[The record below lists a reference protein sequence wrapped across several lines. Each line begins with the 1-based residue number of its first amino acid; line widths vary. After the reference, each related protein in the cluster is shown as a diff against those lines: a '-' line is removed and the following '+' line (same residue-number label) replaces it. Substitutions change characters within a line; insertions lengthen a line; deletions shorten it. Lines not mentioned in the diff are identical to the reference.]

1 MAEVYWIHLP
11 EHTDMFSEGYIGV
24 TRNNAKERFKSHINA
39 ANLNKKKHLKI
50 SYAIKKY
57 GAENLIVE
65 TLVICSDEY
74 ALDLEIKLRPTS
86 EIGWNLAP
94 GGSKP
99 PVRVGPMGPE
109 FSARLS
115 ERNRGIPKSEETKRK
130 ISETLTGTT
139 LPQEVKN
146 RISEAHKLKIAKDGV
161 NANSIRAMREGT
173 LKNRRNVVPETSFWI
188 NFRKNST
195 KLLTVTL
202 ADQAYNYFI
211 EKDKLV
217 TAKDVTTFIGLDDS
231 WGNVTHMRTLLQYF
245 SSGWNPSEDIC
256 WLTDFNKEAVYAPQS
271 A

>member
-24 TRNNAKERFKSHINA
+24 TSKTAKERFKSHINA

-57 GAENLIVE
+57 GAENLIVQ

-74 ALDLEIKLRPTS
+74 ALDLELKLRPTK

-99 PVRVGPMGPE
+99 PLRVGPMGPE

-115 ERNRGIPKSEETKRK
+115 ERNRGVLKSEETKRK

-139 LPQEVKN
+139 LPQEVKDK
-146 RISEAHKLKIAKDGV
+146 ISASHKLKTLDQRNTNSLQAIKD
-161 NANSIRAMREGT
+161 A
-173 LKNRRNVVPETSFWI
+173 NRRKRMSVTVVPRFWKSYPKAAVHYTTLMPVMDLVCDLYYSREEDISANEIIKHFNLSDGSLSFI
-188 NFRKNST
+188 SKAMQKFR
-195 KLLTVTL
+195 
-202 ADQAYNYFI
+202 
-211 EKDKLV
+211 
-217 TAKDVTTFIGLDDS
+217 G
-231 WGNVTHMRTLLQYF
+231 
-245 SSGWNPSEDIC
+245 GWNPSEDPFWI
-256 WLTDFNKEAVYAPQS
+256 LEFKNKEANDAPLTT
-271 A
+271 